1 MPPVCELE
9 KLKAEVNRLLP
20 IVQRTPRIRELCL
33 EHDTH
38 QLSLR
43 EAATLCNMSATDF
56 RRKFQATTGLS
67 FHQFLILL
75 RLAEAMEL
83 LLRPDLTIT
92 HVALASGFGS
102 LSALEYTFKRLVH
115 SSPGQC
121 RQCLRGGGSS
131 CE

>member
-9 KLKAEVNRLLP
+9 RLKAEVNRLLP
-20 IVQRTPRIRELCL
+20 IVQRTPRIRQLRL
-33 EHDTH
+33 EHGMY

-43 EAATLCNMSATDF
+43 EAATLCSMSATDF
-56 RRKFQATTGLS
+56 RRKFQATTGVS

-75 RLAEAMEL
+75 RLAQATEL

-92 HVALASGFGS
+92 HAALASGFGS

-115 SSPGQC
+115 SSPG
-121 RQCLRGGGSS
+121 
-131 CE
+131 